1 MLLTSLTRRGCRALL
16 RPRVVA
22 PPRRCVAAGRV
33 GGRFRRSA
41 ASRVAR
47 ATAATDDDDADPLA
61 ARRAALVDAIDAA
74 LTKEARK
81 ADALRKEA
89 KAAADAEAMAHRANL
104 IFSNLYRIE
113 DGATQISVEDWENGG
128 EVVEITLS
136 PKFRSAK
143 DEADAGFK
151 KARRLRRGS
160 AVVEELLEASSAK
173 STVLE
178 GLRGDAVDADDDAL
192 EMLERRAA
200 KKGATVVEVETSP
213 KPAVEKKKK
222 STWTGRTFTS
232 PAGVPILVG
241 RSRKENDRLSLV
253 IARDGDYWLHAR
265 NAPGAHVLLQ
275 LSRAPRYYSEPEPD
289 CLQMAADLAAFYSD
303 LRNEARA
310 DVTYTSPKHVTKP
323 PRAPP
328 GACACARSS
337 GPTSGG
343 RTRCPT
349 SARRSAGS
357 PGRWLAGDNLCL
369 LFLSVVT
376 SVVRLGRV
384 PEKTRLTAVPNLVR
398 RGFFVPDLNWSNMDP
413 SPGKVVQVELL
424 ERALVRIQ

>member
-1 MLLTSLTRRGCRALL
+1 MWFLMLMLTSLTRRGGRAF
-16 RPRVVA
+16 VA
-22 PPRRCVAAGRV
+22 TPPRRCV
-33 GGRFRRSA
+33 
-41 ASRVAR
+41 SRVAR
-47 ATAATDDDDADPLA
+47 GAAADGVDPLDV
-61 ARRAALVDAIDAA
+61 RRTALVAAIDAA

-81 ADALRKEA
+81 AEALRKEA

-104 IFSNLYRIE
+104 IFSNLYRIK
-113 DGATQISVEDWENGG
+113 DDDVKIAVEDWENGG

-178 GLRGDAVDADDDAL
+178 GLRGDAVDADGDAL
-192 EMLERRAA
+192 EMLEKRAA
-200 KKGATVVEVETSP
+200 KKGATVVEVEALP
-213 KPAVEKKKK
+213 KTPVEKKKK

-328 GACACARSS
+328 GA
-337 GPTSGG
+337 
-343 RTRCPT
+343 
-349 SARRSAGS
+349 
-357 PGRWLAGDNLCL
+357 
-369 LFLSVVT
+369 
-376 SVVRLGRV
+376 VRLREELGTHVGR
-384 PEKTRLTAVPNLVR
+384 PDQ
-398 RGFFVPDLNWSNMDP
+398 VPDECKEKRGES
-413 SPGKVVQVELL
+413 GQV
-424 ERALVRIQ
+424 ASW